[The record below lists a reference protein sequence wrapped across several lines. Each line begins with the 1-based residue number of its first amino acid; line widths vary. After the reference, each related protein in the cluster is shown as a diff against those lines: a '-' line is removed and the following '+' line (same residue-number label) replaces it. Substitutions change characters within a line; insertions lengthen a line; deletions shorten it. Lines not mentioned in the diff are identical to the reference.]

1 MKSPMLE
8 DLLLSL
14 PSIRE
19 HHAPDT
25 RLYGLLKQVARREI
39 EDLFTGDAAEVEFA
53 PFGLL
58 AFPYHKMGA
67 VDSLN
72 LFDIDELI
80 IFSFY
85 WSNRNHYKRVLDI
98 GANIGLHSI
107 LLGKCGYEVRSFEP
121 DPEHFKVLQR
131 NLELNGCSNVT
142 PNNAAVS
149 SEAGSMEFVRVLG
162 NTTGSHLAGSKAN
175 PYGDLDRF
183 PVQVEAID
191 QLLRWAD
198 LMKLDAEGH
207 EKEILLA
214 TNGEHWSN
222 TDALV
227 EIGDQNAGPV
237 YEHFKAINVPLY
249 AQKKNWQLVKS
260 VEDIPTSYKE
270 GTLFICGSHQ
280 TPWSHNGNGRS

>member
-1 MKSPMLE
+1 VLK

-14 PSIRE
+14 PSVRD
-19 HHAPDT
+19 HHAPDSS
-25 RLYGLLKQVARREI
+25 LYGFLKQAARREI
-39 EDLFTGDAAEVEFA
+39 EELFTGDATDAIEFD
-53 PFGLL
+53 PFGRLV
-58 AFPYHKMGA
+58 FPYHNMGA

-85 WSNRNHYKRVLDI
+85 WANRNRYKRVVDI

-107 LLGKCGYEVRSFEP
+107 LLSKCGYEVRSFEP
-121 DPEHFKVLQR
+121 DPEHFKILQR
-131 NLELNGCSNVT
+131 NLELNDCSNVM
-142 PNNAAVS
+142 PNNVAVS
-149 SEAGSMEFVRVLG
+149 SEVGTKEFVRVLG

-175 PYGDLDRF
+175 PYGDLDRV

-191 QLLRWAD
+191 PLLRWAD
-198 LMKLDAEGH
+198 LIKLDAEGH

-214 TNGEHWSN
+214 TRSDHWAN

-237 YEHFKAINVPLY
+237 YEHFRSMNVPLY
-249 AQKKNWQLVKS
+249 TQKKNWQLVES
-260 VEDIPTSYKE
+260 VEEMPTSYKE
-270 GTLFICGSHQ
+270 GTLFISGCQHS
-280 TPWSHNGNGRS
+280 PWSQNERFKS